1 MPKHSE
7 GARKSQAPKRES
19 AAESRAHAKHK
30 SKATRKATQASNS
43 AVSRYEEKLKKG
55 ESVGAMFLAEVTSA
69 PGGGRFHVKN
79 LSSKESL
86 VAHLTPALSVKRAK
100 YRDSFLPISVRE
112 GSHVLVDGDIIKAVV
127 SGRKLSALKEEEE
140 DSNSIFSR
148 GSQSS
153 QGSRR
158 RNRTRKNRR

>member
-7 GARKSQAPKRES
+7 GARKPQSSRRES
-19 AAESRAHAKHK
+19 AAETRSHAKQK

-43 AVSRYEEKLKKG
+43 AVARFEEKLKKG

-79 LSSKESL
+79 LSSKENL

-127 SGRKLSALKEEEE
+127 SERKLSALREEEE
-140 DSNSIFSR
+140 DSNSMFSR

-153 QGSRR
+153 HGSRG
-158 RNRTRKNRR
+158 RTRKNRR